1 MDEDNEES
9 QLDSSDLTTQKQ
21 VLMWLQIICLV
32 WVLITAVTLIGG
44 GFKQATSGQAQ
55 ELFKFATN
63 PIMGVIVGTVA
74 TAMIQSSSTVTSIIV
89 GLVAGGLPVN
99 LAVPMIMGANMGTT
113 ITNTIVSIGHIRDKE
128 EFQRAFS
135 AATIHDFFNL
145 MCILIFLPIEIMFK
159 PLEKMAGHI
168 SQSIISEEQFVS
180 GTINFVGA
188 ITKPVLKLFQS
199 LFSNLDNEVSGLV
212 IIFLGVVL
220 IFGAI
225 YQIGRLMKSLM
236 VGKARKLLKA
246 AIGRGPISG
255 IMSGTIVTI
264 LVQSSSTTTS
274 LIIPLVGA
282 GVLKV
287 RDVYAFTLGA
297 NIGTCITALIAAM
310 GVTGDSA
317 GFALQIALVHL
328 LYNFIGVIAVYGIPF
343 LREIPYKAAERL
355 ALKTCNNKL
364 IGFGYI
370 AGIFFI
376 LPAVAIL
383 LQKLF

>member
-168 SQSIISEEQFVS
+168 SQSIISEEQSVS

-376 LPAVAIL
+376 FPAVAIL